1 MFDSRRLEDDITADS
16 VGMVDFKQEL
26 SDAATVKVTSMAV
39 FDDTYTVAVATTKGS
54 VGLYTT

>member
-1 MFDSRRLEDDITADS
+1 
-16 VGMVDFKQEL
+16 MVDFKQEL

-39 FDDTYTVAVATTKGS
+39 FDDTYTVAVATTKGT